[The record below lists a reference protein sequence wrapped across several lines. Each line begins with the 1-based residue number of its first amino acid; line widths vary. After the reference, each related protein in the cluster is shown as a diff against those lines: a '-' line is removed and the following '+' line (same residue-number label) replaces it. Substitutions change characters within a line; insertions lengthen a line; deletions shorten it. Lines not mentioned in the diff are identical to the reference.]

1 MANQPAHNAPTDYLI
16 FQGKIIVCTEFC
28 DHFTST
34 INFLNH
40 QTILGFDTET
50 RPSFKKGISNKTTL
64 IQFST
69 HDTAVLFRLVKY
81 KIPDLVVGLLE
92 NNNIKKVG
100 VGTAQ
105 DIRQLQ
111 KLRKF
116 NPNGFVDLQII
127 AKNNGIEALSLRKLC
142 EHFLSKKISKRQ
154 QLSNWELKELT
165 EAQVRYA
172 ATDAY
177 AALLIYEKMILN
189 VSYN

>member
-1 MANQPAHNAPTDYLI
+1 MTNKPVNNAPTDYLI

-28 DHFTST
+28 DHFIST
-34 INFLNH
+34 VNFLNH

-69 HDTAVLFRLVKY
+69 HDTAVLFRLVNY
-81 KIPDLVVGLLE
+81 KIPDLVIGLLE
-92 NNNIKKVG
+92 NNNIQKVG

-116 NPNGFVDLQII
+116 NPMGFIDLQTL
-127 AKNNGIEALSLRKLC
+127 AKNKGVDVLSLRKLC
-142 EHFLSKKISKRQ
+142 ELFLHKKMSKRQ
-154 QLSNWELKELT
+154 QLSNWESKELT

-177 AALLIYEKMILN
+177 AALLIYEKMILDVPRN
-189 VSYN
+189 

>member
-1 MANQPAHNAPTDYLI
+1 MATEHVNNTPTDYLI

-28 DHFTST
+28 DHYTST

-69 HDTAVLFRLVKY
+69 HDTAVLFRLINY
-81 KIPDLVVGLLE
+81 KIPDLVIRLLE

-100 VGTAQ
+100 VGIAQ

-111 KLRKF
+111 ELRKF
-116 NPNGFVDLQII
+116 NPIGFIDLQTL
-127 AKNNGIEALSLRKLC
+127 AKKNGIETLSLRKLC

-165 EAQVRYA
+165 EAQIRYA

-177 AALLIYEKMILN
+177 AALLIYEKMIFN
-189 VSYN
+189 VSHN